1 MANTLIS
8 AIRGLIFALATLLSL
23 AALGLCIHAAV
34 ILIPIRD
41 FESWLRFF
49 DFQLLG
55 WIAGAL
61 TIIMCLLL
69 GIMGLAWRNGP
80 LTKNIVELPVFTV
93 LLVLWLVIG
102 VKTNNFINKYN
113 RRLCNRIVTDDL
125 STLFKLYCDEFP
137 AIRGISFAN
146 FSLFL
151 FYCLLTIVLCI
162 IAKSRDSKRR
172 VWLISAS
179 QAHYFGILEPPP
191 PPQLQP
197 PMNGFAYPQF
207 VGPYAPPG
215 SQGSPMGGNTN
226 AGGQWMP
233 YVIYTQ
239 QQQQQQQPLATNEA
253 WDSQKHF

>member
-8 AIRGLIFALATLLSL
+8 AIRGVIFALASLLSL
-23 AALGLCIHAAV
+23 AAIGLCIHAAV
-34 ILIPIRD
+34 VLIPIRD
-41 FESWLRFF
+41 FESWFKFF

-55 WIAGAL
+55 WVAGAL
-61 TIIMCLLL
+61 TIIVCSLL

-80 LTKNIVELPVFTV
+80 LTKNIVELPIFAV
-93 LLVLWLVIG
+93 LLILWLVIG

-113 RRLCNRIVTDDL
+113 RRFCDHVFSDDL
-125 STLFKLYCDEFP
+125 STLFKLYCNEFP

-179 QAHYFGILEPPP
+179 QAHYFGIPEPPP
-191 PPQLQP
+191 PPQFQP
-197 PMNGFAYPQF
+197 PMSGFAYPQH
-207 VGPYAPPG
+207 VGPYPPPG
-215 SQGSPMGGNTN
+215 FQSPLMGGNTN
-226 AGGQWMP
+226 VGGPWMP
-233 YVIYTQ
+233 YVVYP
-239 QQQQQQQPLATNEA
+239 QQQQQQPPATNEA
-253 WDSQKHF
+253 LDPEKHS